1 MKSDNQVNTADL
13 TLNQKI
19 KLISKLAKEGYDTEK
34 KLSELTV
41 DDMLEFDDITIPD
54 IHKFK
59 RIKQIVKSNKLLSY
73 LNGVDESE
81 AK

>member
-1 MKSDNQVNTADL
+1 MKSDNQAHMTDL

-19 KLISKLAKEGYDTEK
+19 KLISRLAKEGYDTEK
-34 KLSELTV
+34 KIGELTV
-41 DDMLEFDDITIPD
+41 DDMIEFDDITIPD

-59 RIKQIVKSNKLLSY
+59 KIKQIVKSNKLLSY

-81 AK
+81 TK